1 MASTLNPP
9 ASRLELLVGR
19 ALAMCVHPYAAW
31 RLYSTSGRLL
41 VLFTYV
47 AASYAVMLAALLLSR

>member
-9 ASRLELLVGR
+9 ARRLEVLVGR
-19 ALAMCVHPYAAW
+19 SLAMCVHPYAAW
-31 RLYSTSGRLL
+31 RLYSTRGRLL
-41 VLFTYV
+41 VLITYV